1 MDGNSGLS
9 EEAKKTLHEL
19 LEYAESLGIVE
30 TLRFDDTNTDAVP
43 TAKATAEQKHFK
55 YLIVIDFESTCW
67 SANDKTARTR
77 PPEIIG
83 RAFRR
88 PIVCKFL

>member
-1 MDGNSGLS
+1 MDGKSGLS
-9 EEAKKTLHEL
+9 EEAKNTLHEL

-30 TLRFDDTNTDAVP
+30 TLRFDDTNNDAVT

-67 SANDKTARTR
+67 GANDKPARTR

-83 RAFRR
+83 RTFRQSN
-88 PIVCKFL
+88 VCTFL